1 MQILFF
7 SVFNAG
13 AQEEAAHDAVV
24 IIFQHIQLY
33 PPPRQ
38 LWNCEK
44 VELEN
49 GFRALKYCAVVA
61 LQFPNWIMDV
71 RRLQFQAL
79 PSVFKLWLL
88 LQQHSTCNIDFE
100 RLAFSSHNRFWC
112 NKLALVLYWGRL
124 QPVASKASL
133 PQRNYFHACHSN
145 HNGSSV
151 EKNDVGLQ

>member
-49 GFRALKYCAVVA
+49 GFRALKYVLCCCCITISK
-61 LQFPNWIMDV
+61 LDNGCKKTTISS
-71 RRLQFQAL
+71 
-79 PSVFKLWLL
+79 PS
-88 LQQHSTCNIDFE
+88 
-100 RLAFSSHNRFWC
+100 FSF
-112 NKLALVLYWGRL
+112 
-124 QPVASKASL
+124 
-133 PQRNYFHACHSN
+133 
-145 HNGSSV
+145 
-151 EKNDVGLQ
+151 